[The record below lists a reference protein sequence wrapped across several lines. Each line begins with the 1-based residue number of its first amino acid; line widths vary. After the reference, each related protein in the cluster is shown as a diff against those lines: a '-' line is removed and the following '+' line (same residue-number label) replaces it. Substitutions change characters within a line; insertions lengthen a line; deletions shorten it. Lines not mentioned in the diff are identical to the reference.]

1 MSGKGDCCAT
11 ERARTSREVALVKLC
26 ESLGCWEH
34 VASQRVS
41 TALMK
46 AAMRGHSDTVELLL
60 DRGANPEAKAAV
72 SLARAAAAQLS
83 ACGCHGRAVDLNGDR
98 GGGASFWVPLAGS
111 RAIALVACCEGTVVA
126 EGTWPRRVVQRR

>member
-1 MSGKGDCCAT
+1 MVV
-11 ERARTSREVALVKLC
+11 ERR
-26 ESLGCWEH
+26 
-34 VASQRVS
+34 VASQDGS
-41 TALMK
+41 TSLMK

-98 GGGASFWVPLAGS
+98 GGGVSCWVPLAGWREVASAASWES
-111 RAIALVACCEGTVVA
+111 RARGC
-126 EGTWPRRVVQRR
+126 